1 MSRIA
6 LPFAALLSLSLSA
19 CNSTPSPA
27 ASAETP
33 KTENATPVADTA
45 KHCDATNAQWAVGQ
59 AASRATVDK
68 AVTDSGSSTSR
79 VIKPGQAVTMDFRED
94 RLNIEVDDKNVV
106 TAVRCG

>member
-19 CNSTPSPA
+19 CNSTPSA
-27 ASAETP
+27 AAAAEVP
-33 KTENATPVADTA
+33 KTENAAPTDAA
-45 KHCDATNAQWAVGQ
+45 KQCDAANAQWAVGQ
-59 AASRATVDK
+59 AASQATVDK
-68 AVTDSGSSTSR
+68 AVSDSGSSSAR

-94 RLNIEVDDKNVV
+94 RLNIEVDAKNVV